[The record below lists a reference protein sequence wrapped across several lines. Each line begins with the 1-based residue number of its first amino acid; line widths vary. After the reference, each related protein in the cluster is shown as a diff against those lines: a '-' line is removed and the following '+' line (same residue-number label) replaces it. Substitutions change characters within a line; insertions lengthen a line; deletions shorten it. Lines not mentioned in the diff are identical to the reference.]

1 MLDCSKFTAL
11 IVDDNKLN
19 VKVAQRLLE
28 RYHFKVESL
37 YNGKD
42 CVYRVKEGA
51 HYDIIFMDHMMPE
64 MDGIRTLQILK
75 KLDGYDIP
83 PVIALTANAMNGMRE
98 MYLENGFNDYLAKPI
113 NTAELNRI
121 VIKYFGNKIDK

>member
-1 MLDCSKFTAL
+1 
-11 IVDDNKLN
+11 
-19 VKVAQRLLE
+19 
-28 RYHFKVESL
+28 
-37 YNGKD
+37 
-42 CVYRVKEGA
+42 
-51 HYDIIFMDHMMPE
+51 MPE